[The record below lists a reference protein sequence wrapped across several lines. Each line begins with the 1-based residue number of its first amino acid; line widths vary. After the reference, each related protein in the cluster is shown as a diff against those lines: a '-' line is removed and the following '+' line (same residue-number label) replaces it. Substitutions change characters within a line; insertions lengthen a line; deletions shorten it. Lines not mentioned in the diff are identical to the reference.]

1 MFDFFRT
8 GHIAFVHL
16 FYINLVLSVVIVF
29 FQRRE
34 PRAVWTWLLALN
46 FLPVVGII
54 LYMLIGQDYRKSKM
68 FKIKNVEDSI
78 RKAAIKQEKF
88 FANNDRVLNDPYTKD
103 YQRQMQY
110 NLMSGGSLMTMKN
123 TLKIFND
130 GNDKFDALIEDIKNA
145 KEYIHLQYYI
155 IKNDYLFRN
164 ISRELIKKA
173 DEGV

>member
-16 FYINLVLSVVIVF
+16 FYINLVLSIVIVF

-54 LYMLIGQDYRKSKM
+54 LYLLIGQDYRKSKM

-78 RKAAIKQEKF
+78 RKAAIKQEK
-88 FANNDRVLNDPYTKD
+88 VM
-103 YQRQMQY
+103 QR
-110 NLMSGGSLMTMKN
+110 
-123 TLKIFND
+123 
-130 GNDKFDALIEDIKNA
+130 
-145 KEYIHLQYYI
+145 
-155 IKNDYLFRN
+155 
-164 ISRELIKKA
+164 
-173 DEGV
+173 